1 MANNS
6 KITGIRKKASS
17 AVDKAEGTIDRFA
30 RFMGAISKS
39 KEIPSQ
45 STLKKARKFAKN
57 FGSGRSSKVN
67 KMLLGSALMLPL
79 VLGSMMA
86 KNQSTE
92 EILQNQYG
100 GDEKAMQND
109 LKEEQNIRD
118 KGLEK
123 VEATADENKDISMD
137 RQQDVSEVSQQEP
150 EKSELK
156 PEQSED
162 ETTLEKLKRG
172 VDPDDDALNE
182 KTVKQF
188 EELMERF
195 AFLEKQGAFLGE
207 QGPSLAERLNNFR
220 KDVMKNIRN
229 VTGGE
234 VDDGVFSL
242 GMGVEVANPFSEKG
256 RNIIKDTLSNTWNR
270 FFGKNKDK
278 DKSDI
283 EMIEETVQAQIEAA
297 EKKFQDAGGIR
308 LDPDSKEYKE
318 YITTKTQLEKLQTRI
333 KEEPLQVV
341 AEFQSAANPST
352 VSAQTSML
360 NVDTSDL
367 DLKKKIRQLESGN
380 DYSSMYARN
389 RDTFARGGE
398 DITKMTIDEVHDLQ
412 TDYLNHQKALGYP
425 VEQRSAAMGAYQMM
439 ELKAVAKSMGF
450 DTSKTLFNK
459 ETQDKMS
466 DYYLNYAG
474 YQKWKAGE
482 ISDQEFNDGLAG
494 QFASVKKASGVGAY
508 DNDGMNKGYG
518 NLMPLLQ
525 KLREGGDV
533 KTDPTGDQS
542 SLQPNNPNAYA
553 ALNPEGYMPYDDPVA
568 TQPQVALA
576 PPTSST
582 TNMPTRMNGDSTE
595 GGIVTVPVT
604 DNGAVLSLMQLHNLA
619 LT

>member
-17 AVDKAEGTIDRFA
+17 AVDKAEGTINRFA
-30 RFMGAISKS
+30 RFMGAVSKS

-86 KNQSTE
+86 KNRSTE
-92 EILQNQYG
+92 EILKNQYG
-100 GDEKAMQND
+100 GDEKAMQKD

-150 EKSELK
+150 EQSELK

-162 ETTLEKLKRG
+162 ETTLEKLNRG
-172 VDPDDDALNE
+172 LDSDDDVLNE

-207 QGPSLAERLNNFR
+207 KGPSLAERLNNFR

-278 DKSDI
+278 DKTDI

-318 YITTKTQLEKLQTRI
+318 YITTKTQLEKLKTRI

-352 VSAQTSML
+352 VSAQTHML
-360 NVDTSDL
+360 NVDTGDL

-389 RDTFARGGE
+389 RDTFARGAE
-398 DITKMTIDEVHDLQ
+398 DITKLTIDEVHDLQ

-439 ELKAVAKSMGF
+439 EVKAVAKGMGI

-508 DNDGMNKGYG
+508 DNDGMNNAYG

-542 SLQPNNPNAYA
+542 SLEPNNPNAYA

>member
-360 NVDTSDL
+360 NVDTGVL